1 MNDRI
6 FLLYGCAATPVAMRA
21 RRLKGFSGN
30 GKNFRIGE
38 LLIRPGRMVS
48 MRLSVLRKNKSRILH
63 GVKSS
68 VLEVREGSRRLS
80 LEELVLLLDGTETLE
95 VTTATAVTTEGTEP
109 SDEDAGETAAS
120 NEDEAT
126 ESGGAEETVEV
137 GGGEED
143 ATDDPSEPTSEVPAE
158 EPTNET
164 PTEDPP
170 ADPPAAPSVPE
181 DPPAAVTLPANWEKL
196 NKAGL
201 EELASKLGI
210 AVEESDTKKT
220 ISEKIRA
227 HV

>member
-95 VTTATAVTTEGTEP
+95 VTTATETEVTTEGTEP

-120 NEDEAT
+120 NGDEAT
-126 ESGGAEETVEV
+126 ESGGAEETGEV

-170 ADPPAAPSVPE
+170 TTIS
-181 DPPAAVTLPANWEKL
+181 LPANWEKL

-201 EELASKLGI
+201 EELAGKLGI
-210 AVEESDTKKT
+210 VVEESDTKKT